1 MTVEILFENL
11 MLYAD
16 EMNVRYLKQCM
27 PDAQFIDT
35 ELNERPYFADNI
47 PDLIY
52 MGGMNEKNQ
61 EKAIE
66 MLLPFKDRL
75 EKLVD
80 SGTVMLFTSNA
91 VECLGQYIEEDDKQ
105 IPALGLFD
113 TYAKREMFNRYGCQ
127 YPRVWDTL
135 DHVYYRDGAGV
146 SFELVDA
153 FYDDFDCEEIDWDGH
168 LSDHAAVRTTLSYTV
183 NADKLVTPET
193 LETET
198 FSLSAHLSAA
208 FTSICKA
215 LVKVVVNLPD
225 LIKNGIGWIK

>member
-1 MTVEILFENL
+1 MTAEILFENL

-27 PDAQFIDT
+27 PDAQFIGT
-35 ELNERPYFADNI
+35 ELNERPYFADNT

-80 SGTVMLFTSNA
+80 SGAVMLFTSNA
-91 VECLGQYIEEDDKQ
+91 VECLGQYIQEDDKQ

-113 TYAKREMFNRYGCQ
+113 IYAKREMFNRYGGEVLGTFEGISIVGFKNQ
-127 YPRVWDTL
+127 FAHTYGKTDDYPFISVERGIGLNKKTKNEGIRKNNL
-135 DHVYYRDGAGV
+135 MATY
-146 SFELVDA
+146 LVGP
-153 FYDDFDCEEIDWDGH
+153 FLVINPLFTKYLLRLLGH
-168 LSDHAAVRTTLSYTV
+168 D
-183 NADKLVTPET
+183 DKLPFEDVAMAAYSNR
-193 LETET
+193 LEE
-198 FSLSAHLSAA
+198 F
-208 FTSICKA
+208 KDPQR
-215 LVKVVVNLPD
+215 K
-225 LIKNGIGWIK
+225 IG